1 MNAEVNVNT
10 GGDPTFETLIAL
22 EQALIK
28 TDDLGG
34 HELVMKMFQIIL
46 QHLHQIGMHQLQQ
59 KKN

>member
-1 MNAEVNVNT
+1 MNAEVKVNT
-10 GGDPTFETLIAL
+10 GVTQPMKLIAL

-34 HELVMKMFQIIL
+34 PELSDEDVSNIL